1 MVIRNYRERKDVLL
15 NVGLSKALG
24 IIKMVL

>member
-15 NVGLSKALG
+15 NVGLSKTLG